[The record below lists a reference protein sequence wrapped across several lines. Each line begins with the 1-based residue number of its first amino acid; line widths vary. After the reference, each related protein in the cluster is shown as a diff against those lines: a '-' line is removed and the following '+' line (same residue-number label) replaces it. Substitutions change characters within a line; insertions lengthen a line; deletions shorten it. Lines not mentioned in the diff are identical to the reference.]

1 MATHTAAPAAVEAAS
16 KTSWVPLAIIV
27 LAQLQMG
34 ININALPVSIGPIVE
49 ELNVPA
55 TAISTALVLYSLYV
69 AAFVMLGAKIGR
81 MFGERLVFQ
90 VSAVGHGAAMALM
103 AVSRDADMMNIAQ
116 ALAGIAAALLVPTLV
131 VLVAANYRQRQ
142 QEQAF
147 GILAS
152 IPAVASGVTFIV
164 AGYIATAL
172 SWRVSF
178 GLVFIISL
186 VVLFLSFR
194 MKTVPRQKGI
204 SIDFVGVVLSALAI
218 AILLLGFNN
227 LNAWGIVIAKPAAPF
242 SVLGLSPVP
251 FMLLVGVVLV
261 QAFFTLSERRVTLQK
276 TPLLALEVLD
286 TPEERNAVYAFLVA
300 GGLGSA
306 ISFLI
311 PLYIQIVQGRTPFF
325 TSIAIVPYAITV
337 AAAAIL
343 SVRLYDRLTPRRL
356 ALVSFALVGA
366 GMLLLAFT
374 VGAEWSTLTVIIGL
388 ILVGLGEGTTLT
400 LLFNV
405 LVAASPKEL
414 AGDVGALRG
423 VVNNVSSA
431 LGAAF
436 AGVVAV
442 GLLAVLI
449 STAFARSNL
458 PASLEREINFDQID
472 FVSNDQLKEVL
483 SRTSVAPE
491 QVDEAVAINAE
502 ARLRAL
508 RATFLLLAALSLLA
522 LIPSTRLPDY
532 KPGERSAE
540 DIVAE
545 RKPEPARAQ
554 RSRGDK
560 ESGSW
565 ECRHRLARLQAHR
578 REAE

>member
-1 MATHTAAPAAVEAAS
+1 MATSTAAPAAVEDAS
-16 KTSWVPLAIIV
+16 KTSWVPLGIIV

-34 ININALPVSIGPIVE
+34 ININALPVSLGPIVE
-49 ELNVPA
+49 DLNAPA

-69 AAFVMLGAKIGR
+69 AAFVMLGAKIGK

-103 AVSRDADMMNIAQ
+103 ALSRDAEMMNIAQ

-164 AGYIATAL
+164 AGYVATAL
-172 SWRVSF
+172 SWRLSF

-194 MKTVPRQKGI
+194 MKAVPRHKGT

-218 AILLLGFNN
+218 ASLLLGFNN

-251 FMLLVGVVLV
+251 FMLVIGVVLG
-261 QAFFTLSERRVTLQK
+261 QAFFVLSERRVALQK

-286 TPEERNAVYAFLVA
+286 TPAERNAVYAFLVA

-374 VGAEWSTLTVIIGL
+374 VGADWSTLTVIIGL

-449 STAFARSNL
+449 TTAFARSNL
-458 PASLEREINFDQID
+458 PASLEREINFNRID

-508 RATFLLLAALSLLA
+508 RATFFLLAALSLLA

-532 KPGERSAE
+532 KPGELSAG

-545 RKPEPARAQ
+545 RKPKPAGA
-554 RSRGDK
+554 K
-560 ESGSW
+560 
-565 ECRHRLARLQAHR
+565 AR
-578 REAE
+578 

>member
-1 MATHTAAPAAVEAAS
+1 MTKKSAAPTAAETTVQTALKA
-16 KTSWVPLAIIV
+16 SWVPLAIIV

-34 ININALPVSIGPIVE
+34 ININALPVSLGPIVE
-49 ELNVPA
+49 DLNAPA
-55 TAISTALVLYSLYV
+55 TSISTALVLYSLFV
-69 AAFVMLGAKIGR
+69 AAFVMLGAKIGKL
-81 MFGERLVFQ
+81 FGERLVFQ

-103 AVSRDADMMNIAQ
+103 ALATDASMMNIAQ
-116 ALAGIAAALLVPTLV
+116 AVAGIAAALLVPTLV
-131 VLVAANYRQRQ
+131 VLIAANYSGRQ
-142 QEQAF
+142 QEQSL

-152 IPAVASGVTFIV
+152 IPAVASGLTFIV
-164 AGYIATAL
+164 AGYIATTL
-172 SWRVSF
+172 SWRFSF
-178 GLVFIISL
+178 GLIFVISL
-186 VVLFLSFR
+186 AVLFLSFR
-194 MKTVPRQKGI
+194 MKPVPRHKGI

-218 AILLLGFNN
+218 ALILFGFNN
-227 LNAWGIVIAKPAAPF
+227 LNSWGIVTAKAAAPF
-242 SVLGLSPVP
+242 SILGLSPVP
-251 FMLLVGVVLV
+251 FMLLLGVVLG
-261 QAFFTLSERRVTLQK
+261 QAFFAWSERRVAHKK

-311 PLYIQIVQGRTPFF
+311 PLYIQIVQDRTPFF

-343 SVRLYDRLTPRRL
+343 SVRLYDRLTPRML
-356 ALVSFALVGA
+356 ALISFVLVGV
-366 GMLLLAFT
+366 GMLVLAFT
-374 VGAEWSTLTVIIGL
+374 IGNDWSTPAVIFGL

-405 LVAASPKEL
+405 LVSASPKEL

-442 GLLAVLI
+442 GLLSLLI
-449 STAFARSNL
+449 TTAFAQSTL
-458 PASLEREINFDQID
+458 PPVLKEEINFDRID

-483 SRTSVAPE
+483 SQTSVAE
-491 QVDEAVAINAE
+491 GQVDEAVAINAD

-508 RATFLLLAALSLLA
+508 RATFLLLAAISLLA
-522 LIPSTRLPDY
+522 LIPSTKLPNY
-532 KPGERSAE
+532 KPGQLSAE

-545 RKPEPARAQ
+545 KKPGPVKSKAR
-554 RSRGDK
+554 
-560 ESGSW
+560 
-565 ECRHRLARLQAHR
+565 
-578 REAE
+578 

>member
-1 MATHTAAPAAVEAAS
+1 MVKKSAAPTTVETTAQAALKA
-16 KTSWVPLAIIV
+16 SWVPLAIIV

-34 ININALPVSIGPIVE
+34 ININALPVSLGPIIDD
-49 ELNVPA
+49 LNAPA
-55 TAISTALVLYSLYV
+55 TSISTALVLYSLFV
-69 AAFVMLGAKIGR
+69 AAFVMLGAKIGKL
-81 MFGERLVFQ
+81 FGERLVFQ

-103 AVSRDADMMNIAQ
+103 AIATDANMMNIAQ
-116 ALAGIAAALLVPTLV
+116 AIAGIAAALLVPTLV
-131 VLVAANYRQRQ
+131 VLIAANYSGRQ
-142 QEQAF
+142 QEQSL

-152 IPAVASGVTFIV
+152 IPAVASGLTFIV

-178 GLVFIISL
+178 GLIFVISL
-186 VVLFLSFR
+186 AVLFLSFR
-194 MKTVPRQKGI
+194 MKPVPRHKGI
-204 SIDFVGVVLSALAI
+204 SIDLVGVVLSALGI
-218 AILLLGFNN
+218 ALILFGFNN
-227 LNAWGIVIAKPAAPF
+227 LNSWGIVIAKPAAPI
-242 SVLGLSPVP
+242 SILGLSPVP
-251 FMLLVGVVLV
+251 FMLLLGVVLG
-261 QAFFTLSERRVTLQK
+261 QAFFAWSERRVAHKK

-311 PLYIQIVQGRTPFF
+311 PLYIQIVQDRTPLF

-343 SVRLYDRLTPRRL
+343 SVRLYDRLTPRML
-356 ALVSFALVGA
+356 ALISFVLVGA
-366 GMLLLAFT
+366 GMLVLAFT
-374 VGAEWSTLTVIIGL
+374 IGNDWSTPAVIFGL

-405 LVAASPKEL
+405 LVSASPKEL

-442 GLLAVLI
+442 GLLSVLI
-449 STAFARSNL
+449 TTAFAQSNL
-458 PASLEREINFDQID
+458 PPSLQQEINFDRID

-483 SRTSVAPE
+483 SQTSVTEE
-491 QVDEAVAINAE
+491 QVDEAVAINAD

-508 RATFLLLAALSLLA
+508 RAAFLLLAAISLLS
-522 LIPSTRLPDY
+522 LIPSTRLPNY
-532 KPGERSAE
+532 KPGQLSAD
-540 DIVAE
+540 DIAGE
-545 RKPEPARAQ
+545 KKKPKAA
-554 RSRGDK
+554 K
-560 ESGSW
+560 TK
-565 ECRHRLARLQAHR
+565 
-578 REAE
+578 

>member
-1 MATHTAAPAAVEAAS
+1 MAKKSAAPTTVETTAQAALKA
-16 KTSWVPLAIIV
+16 SWVPLTIIV

-34 ININALPVSIGPIVE
+34 ININALPVSLGPIIDD
-49 ELNVPA
+49 LNAPA
-55 TAISTALVLYSLYV
+55 TSISTALVLYSLFV
-69 AAFVMLGAKIGR
+69 AAFVMLGAKIGKL
-81 MFGERLVFQ
+81 FGERLVFQ
-90 VSAVGHGAAMALM
+90 ISAVGHGAAMALM
-103 AVSRDADMMNIAQ
+103 AIATDATMMNIAQ
-116 ALAGIAAALLVPTLV
+116 SVAGIAAALLVPTLV
-131 VLVAANYRQRQ
+131 VLIAANYSGRQ
-142 QEQAF
+142 QEQSL

-152 IPAVASGVTFIV
+152 IPAVASGLTFIV

-178 GLVFIISL
+178 GLIFVISL

-194 MKTVPRQKGI
+194 MKPVPRHTGI
-204 SIDFVGVVLSALAI
+204 SIDLVGVVLSALAI
-218 AILLLGFNN
+218 ALILFGFNN
-227 LNAWGIVIAKPAAPF
+227 LNSWGIIIAKPAAPI
-242 SVLGLSPVP
+242 SILGLSPVP
-251 FMLLVGVVLV
+251 FMLLLGVVLG
-261 QAFFTLSERRVTLQK
+261 QAFFAWSERRVAHKK

-311 PLYIQIVQGRTPFF
+311 PLYIQIVQDRTPLF

-343 SVRLYDRLTPRRL
+343 SVRLYDRLTPRML
-356 ALVSFALVGA
+356 ALISFVLVGA
-366 GMLLLAFT
+366 GMIVLAFT
-374 VGAEWSTLTVIIGL
+374 IGNDWSTPAVIFGL

-405 LVAASPKEL
+405 LVSASPKEL

-442 GLLAVLI
+442 VLLSVLI
-449 STAFARSNL
+449 TTAFAQSNL
-458 PASLEREINFDQID
+458 PPSLQQEINFDNID

-483 SRTSVAPE
+483 SQTSVTTEA
-491 QVDEAVAINAE
+491 QVDEAVAINAD

-508 RATFLLLAALSLLA
+508 RATFLLLAAVSLLS
-522 LIPSTRLPDY
+522 LIPSTRLPNY
-532 KPGERSAE
+532 KPGQLSAD
-540 DIVAE
+540 DITGE
-545 RKPEPARAQ
+545 KKPKPA
-554 RSRGDK
+554 K
-560 ESGSW
+560 TK
-565 ECRHRLARLQAHR
+565 
-578 REAE
+578 

>member
-1 MATHTAAPAAVEAAS
+1 MATNTAAPAVVEAAS
-16 KTSWVPLAIIV
+16 KTSWLPLAIIV

-34 ININALPVSIGPIVE
+34 ININALPVSLGPIVE
-49 ELNVPA
+49 DLNAPA

-69 AAFVMLGAKIGR
+69 AAFVMLGAKIGK

-103 AVSRDADMMNIAQ
+103 AVSRDADMMHIAQ

-178 GLVFIISL
+178 GLVFILSL

-194 MKTVPRQKGI
+194 MKPVPRHKGI

-227 LNAWGIVIAKPAAPF
+227 LNAWGIVIATPAAPF
-242 SVLGLSPVP
+242 SLLGLSPVP
-251 FMLLVGVVLV
+251 FMLLVGVVLG
-261 QAFFTLSERRVTLQK
+261 QAFFVLSERRVTLQK

-286 TPEERNAVYAFLVA
+286 TPEEPNAVYAFLVA

-356 ALVSFALVGA
+356 ALASFALVGA

-374 VGAEWSTLTVIIGL
+374 VGADWSTLTVVIGL

-442 GLLAVLI
+442 GLLALLI

-491 QVDEAVAINAE
+491 QVDEAVAINAD

-508 RATFLLLAALSLLA
+508 RATFLLLAAMSLLS

-532 KPGERSAE
+532 RPGENPAKDMAAGRTPTPATSKVPSADDSPRS
-540 DIVAE
+540 
-545 RKPEPARAQ
+545 
-554 RSRGDK
+554 
-560 ESGSW
+560 
-565 ECRHRLARLQAHR
+565 
-578 REAE
+578 

>member
-1 MATHTAAPAAVEAAS
+1 MAKKPAVSTTVETTAQAALKV
-16 KTSWVPLAIIV
+16 SWVPLAIIV

-34 ININALPVSIGPIVE
+34 ININALPVSLGPIVE
-49 ELNVPA
+49 DLNAPA
-55 TAISTALVLYSLYV
+55 TSISTALVLYSLFV
-69 AAFVMLGAKIGR
+69 AAFVMLGAKIGKL
-81 MFGERLVFQ
+81 FGERLVFQ
-90 VSAVGHGAAMALM
+90 ISAVGHGAAMALM
-103 AVSRDADMMNIAQ
+103 AIATDASMMNIAQ
-116 ALAGIAAALLVPTLV
+116 AIAGIAAALLVPTLV
-131 VLVAANYRQRQ
+131 VLIAANYSGRQ
-142 QEQAF
+142 QEQSL

-152 IPAVASGVTFIV
+152 IPAVASGLTFIV

-172 SWRVSF
+172 SWRFSF
-178 GLVFIISL
+178 GLIFVISL

-194 MKTVPRQKGI
+194 MKSVPRHKGI

-218 AILLLGFNN
+218 ALILFGFNN
-227 LNAWGIVIAKPAAPF
+227 LNSWGIVVAKPAAPI
-242 SVLGLSPVP
+242 SILGLSPVP
-251 FMLLVGVVLV
+251 FMLLLGVVLG
-261 QAFFTLSERRVTLQK
+261 QAFFAWSERRVAHKK

-286 TPEERNAVYAFLVA
+286 TREERNAVYAFLVA

-311 PLYIQIVQGRTPFF
+311 PLYIQIVQDRTPFF

-343 SVRLYDRLTPRRL
+343 SVRLYDRLTPRLL
-356 ALVSFALVGA
+356 ALISFVLVGA
-366 GMLLLAFT
+366 GMLVLAFT
-374 VGAEWSTLTVIIGL
+374 IGNDWSTPAVIFGL

-405 LVAASPKEL
+405 LVSASPKEL

-442 GLLAVLI
+442 GLLSLLI
-449 STAFARSNL
+449 TTTFAQSNL
-458 PASLEREINFDQID
+458 PAALEQEINFDRID

-483 SRTSVAPE
+483 SQTSVAPE
-491 QVDEAVAINAE
+491 QLDEAVAINAD

-508 RATFLLLAALSLLA
+508 RATFLLLAAISLLA
-522 LIPSTRLPDY
+522 LIPSTKLPNY
-532 KPGERSAE
+532 KPGQLSAE

-545 RKPEPARAQ
+545 KKPGPAK
-554 RSRGDK
+554 SK
-560 ESGSW
+560 
-565 ECRHRLARLQAHR
+565 AR
-578 REAE
+578 

>member
-1 MATHTAAPAAVEAAS
+1 VEAAS
-16 KTSWVPLAIIV
+16 KVSWVPLTIIV

-34 ININALPVSIGPIVE
+34 ININALPVSLGPIIE
-49 ELNVPA
+49 DLNAPA
-55 TAISTALVLYSLYV
+55 TSISTALVLYSLFV
-69 AAFVMLGAKIGR
+69 AAFVMLGAKIGKL
-81 MFGERLVFQ
+81 FGERLVFQ
-90 VSAVGHGAAMALM
+90 IGAVGHGAAMALM
-103 AVSRDADMMNIAQ
+103 AIATDASMMNIAQ
-116 ALAGIAAALLVPTLV
+116 AIAGIAAALLVPTLV
-131 VLVAANYRQRQ
+131 VLIAANYRGRQ
-142 QEQAF
+142 QEQSL

-152 IPAVASGVTFIV
+152 IPAVASGLTFIV
-164 AGYIATAL
+164 AGYIATTL
-172 SWRVSF
+172 SWRFSF
-178 GLVFIISL
+178 GLIFVISL

-194 MKTVPRQKGI
+194 IKSVPRQKGI
-204 SIDFVGVVLSALAI
+204 SIDLVGVVLSALAI
-218 AILLLGFNN
+218 ALILFGFNN
-227 LNAWGIVIAKPAAPF
+227 LNSWGIVVAKDAAPF
-242 SVLGLSPVP
+242 SILGLSPVP
-251 FMLLVGVVLV
+251 FMLLIGVVLG
-261 QAFFTLSERRVTLQK
+261 QAFFAWSERRVAHKK

-311 PLYIQIVQGRTPFF
+311 PLYIQIVQDRTPLF

-343 SVRLYDRLTPRRL
+343 SVRLYDRLTPRLL
-356 ALVSFALVGA
+356 ALISFVLVGA
-366 GMLLLAFT
+366 GMILLAFT
-374 VGAEWSTLTVIIGL
+374 IGNDWSTPVVIFGL

-405 LVAASPKEL
+405 LVSASPKEL

-442 GLLAVLI
+442 GLLSLVI
-449 STAFARSNL
+449 TTAFAQSNL
-458 PASLEREINFDQID
+458 PPALEQEINFDRID

-483 SRTSVAPE
+483 SQTSVPPE
-491 QVDEAVAINAE
+491 QVDEAVAINAD

-508 RATFLLLAALSLLA
+508 RATFLLLAAISLLA
-522 LIPSTRLPDY
+522 LIPSTKLPNY
-532 KPGERSAE
+532 KPGELSAA

-545 RKPEPARAQ
+545 KKPNPAKIKTR
-554 RSRGDK
+554 
-560 ESGSW
+560 
-565 ECRHRLARLQAHR
+565 
-578 REAE
+578 

>member
-1 MATHTAAPAAVEAAS
+1 MATRTVAPAVAEAGVKS
-16 KTSWVPLAIIV
+16 SWVPLAIIV

-34 ININALPVSIGPIVE
+34 ININALPVSLGPIVE
-49 ELNVPA
+49 DLNAPA

-69 AAFVMLGAKIGR
+69 AAFVMLGAKIGK

-103 AVSRDADMMNIAQ
+103 AVSRDAEMMNIAQ

-178 GLVFIISL
+178 GLIFIISL

-194 MKTVPRQKGI
+194 MKPVPRHKGI
-204 SIDFVGVVLSALAI
+204 SIDVVGVVLSALAI
-218 AILLLGFNN
+218 AVLLLGFNN

-449 STAFARSNL
+449 TTAFAQSNL

-508 RATFLLLAALSLLA
+508 RATFILLAALSLLA

-545 RKPEPARAQ
+545 RKPEPARAETQ
-554 RSRGDK
+554 ERRQG
-560 ESGSW
+560 
-565 ECRHRLARLQAHR
+565 ARP
-578 REAE
+578 

>member
-1 MATHTAAPAAVEAAS
+1 MATSTAAPAAVEDAS
-16 KTSWVPLAIIV
+16 KTSWVPLGIIV

-34 ININALPVSIGPIVE
+34 ININALPVSLGPIVE
-49 ELNVPA
+49 DLNAPA

-69 AAFVMLGAKIGR
+69 AAFVMLGAKIGK

-103 AVSRDADMMNIAQ
+103 ALSRDAEMMNIAQ

-164 AGYIATAL
+164 AGYVATAL

-194 MKTVPRQKGI
+194 MKSVPRHRGT

-218 AILLLGFNN
+218 ASLLLGFNN

-251 FMLLVGVVLV
+251 FMLVIGVVLG
-261 QAFFTLSERRVTLQK
+261 QAFFVLSERRVALQK

-286 TPEERNAVYAFLVA
+286 TPAERNAVYAFLVA

-374 VGAEWSTLTVIIGL
+374 VGADWSTLTVIIGL

-449 STAFARSNL
+449 TTAFARSNL
-458 PASLEREINFDQID
+458 PASLEREINFNRID

-508 RATFLLLAALSLLA
+508 RATFFLLAALSLLA
-522 LIPSTRLPDY
+522 LIPSTGLPDY
-532 KPGERSAE
+532 KPGELSAG

-545 RKPEPARAQ
+545 RKPKPAGA
-554 RSRGDK
+554 K
-560 ESGSW
+560 
-565 ECRHRLARLQAHR
+565 AR
-578 REAE
+578 